1 MVKEMYQSV
10 EREASLGGMG
20 MQAQTSL
27 CFKGKYNVPSSEF
40 RGGQPMLYLFHF
52 VFGFLLISKFPE
64 AKTVTTRLSSD

>member
-20 MQAQTSL
+20 VQAQTSL
-27 CFKGKYNVPSSEF
+27 HFKQKHNEPSSEF
-40 RGGQPMLYLFHF
+40 RGGQPMLYLVHF

-64 AKTVTTRLSSD
+64 AKPVTTKLSSD